1 METTDYPSHT
11 PDETSGYVNRLDDE
25 MDAVSGIQVQN
36 GFRIL
41 QEFYVSPHGHTRLL
55 YASRYGK
62 TYVLKCLKSDYLYT
76 PLYRQALTKEFEIG
90 LQLDHPYICRT
101 ISMEETDSLGPAIVL
116 ERIDGRTLKEL
127 MEQGNLTKPLARKL
141 AGQITEAIGYMHS
154 KQIIHRDLKPSNIMV
169 THNGHDVKLI
179 DFSLADSDA
188 FNVLKQPAGTS
199 GYIAPEQ
206 LLPGAKADVRADIY
220 SLGMVM
226 KDMAQATGDRQMKH
240 IAALC
245 THRNANQRPT
255 NVTRLKTIG
264 RHYWKQIQVLI
275 LLSLLAALSCLLAAM
290 AWQERHT
297 RLQESKEAGQIQTD
311 GNRAADYETW
321 PAQP

>member
-1 METTDYPSHT
+1 M
-11 PDETSGYVNRLDDE
+11 
-25 MDAVSGIQVQN
+25 
-36 GFRIL
+36 
-41 QEFYVSPHGHTRLL
+41 L

-116 ERIDGRTLKEL
+116 ERIDGCTLKEL

-311 GNRAADYETW
+311 GNRAADDETW